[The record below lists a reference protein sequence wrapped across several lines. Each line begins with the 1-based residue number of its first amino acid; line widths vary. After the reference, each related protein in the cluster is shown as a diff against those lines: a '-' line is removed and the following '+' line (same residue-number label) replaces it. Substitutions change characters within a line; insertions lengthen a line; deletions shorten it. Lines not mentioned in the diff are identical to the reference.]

1 MGIKSTIPIE
11 QINKMLKDR
20 AKKATAAIINTLKYV
35 GEMCV
40 AEARNNGDY
49 VDRSG
54 NLRSSIGYV
63 VLNNGKIE
71 EENFKKSERGSSKTE
86 GITQSKIF
94 IKELSSRYSKGIVLI
109 VVAGMKYASYVEAKR
124 NVLASARLLAEKEVP
139 RILNELGFR

>member
-1 MGIKSTIPIE
+1 MGIQNTIPME

-20 AKKATAAIINTLKYV
+20 VEKATAAIINTLKYV
-35 GEMCV
+35 SEMCV

-49 VDRSG
+49 IDRTG

-63 VLNNGKIE
+63 VLHNGKIE
-71 EENFKKSERGSSKTE
+71 TENFKKSERGSSKAD

-94 IKELSSRYSKGIVLI
+94 IKELSSKYSKGIVLI

-124 NVLASARLLAEKEVP
+124 NVLASARLLAKKEVP